1 MKLALSRCSL
11 GVILIFSS
19 GMVSAQNVP
28 DETGT
33 PAIQS
38 GIYHGLPVTYQVVNG
53 RAIYQGDVV
62 LEKVLPAMDPN
73 QVHRNGFGTAYPSY
87 LWPKVG
93 TEYQIPYII
102 TTSGDNLSAA
112 LTAFNNTFA
121 GFIQFVARGTQ
132 ADYVNF
138 DFGSGTN
145 GQCEVSGVGHVGG
158 EQTVGGASNCSFGTL
173 LHEMGHVVGLW
184 HEQSR
189 PDRNTYVSFNYQNVI
204 KGSASNFAILSDNAQ
219 TVGFYDYASV
229 MHYIPFAFSRNG
241 GPVLESIPAGILLSN
256 EVGYTAADVD
266 TIDRLYGVIPTNV
279 TVTSNPPGLQ
289 VIVDGATITTPQTFP
304 WTLNSAHTLDM
315 PSGAQ
320 ALSGTTYIYGRWN
333 DSASASHTVTVSPG
347 NGQVTQPQTAP
358 AVTVYSAN
366 FIELVG
372 FNPLVS
378 PTGSGSFTENPAPI
392 TVSGASGQFYTVR
405 QPVTFTATPSAGYSF
420 YEWFSY
426 MPGAVSSNPKTVY
439 MESQPPSTDVTA
451 GFSPNAITTITSSPA
466 DPSAA
471 GVLVDEGFWYAP
483 KNFSLLYD
491 PTWTTGS
498 SHAINVDSPQQPY
511 SVNTQY
517 VFQNWSDGGAQ
528 SHNISVP
535 ATNAAFTATLQPQY
549 VPVYYANQSC
559 AGSILAT
566 PSPLNGGFY
575 AAGTNVTF
583 TETTQPG
590 WTFTGWQG
598 DLSGTQ
604 NPQALAINDEELV
617 IADFNTAAAP
627 LTVTSLSPPNT
638 VAGNLGFT
646 LTINGTGFSSQSQVW
661 INGNFRGGSTFVSS
675 TKLTAP
681 IFASDIATAGAFQ
694 VGVQNFPAGATCA
707 AWSPTTFFVL
717 LSGKTTTTVALA
729 SSLNP
734 ASYGQSVTFTATVQ
748 HSGSGTPTGTV
759 TFMDGSN
766 SIGSGT
772 LNSGAQ
778 ATLTTNTLAI
788 GTHSITAVYGGDA
801 SFQGATSA
809 PLTETVKKASTT
821 TTLTSTPNPSTFG
834 QSVALT
840 ATVKSAG
847 SIVPTG
853 TVTFKQGATTLGS
866 GSLNSGA
873 QATLNTSKL
882 AVGTD
887 SLTAMYAGNS
897 NFAGSTSPVRNQV
910 VNKASTTTALTSTP
924 NPSKFDQNVTF
935 TATVT
940 PSAATGSVTFK
951 DGTTTLGTGALA
963 GGKARFST
971 TGLSKGTH
979 SITAVYGGGAN
990 YSGSTSPI
998 LTQTVN

>member
-1 MKLALSRCSL
+1 
-11 GVILIFSS
+11 V
-19 GMVSAQNVP
+19 
-28 DETGT
+28 D
-33 PAIQS
+33 
-38 GIYHGLPVTYQVVNG
+38 G

-62 LEKVLPAMDPN
+62 LEKVLPALDPN
-73 QVHRNGFGTAYPSY
+73 QANRDGFGTAYPSY

-93 TEYQIPYII
+93 SQYQIPYII
-102 TTSGDNLSAA
+102 TNSGDNLNAA

-138 DFGSGTN
+138 DFTSGTN

-158 EQTVGGASNCSFGTL
+158 EQTVGGASNCSLGTV

-189 PDRNTYVSFNYQNVI
+189 PDRAAYVSFNYQNVI
-204 KGSASNFAILSDNAQ
+204 KGSAANFAILTDNAQ
-219 TVGFYDYASV
+219 TFGFYDYASI

-241 GPVLESIPAGILLSN
+241 GPVLESIPAGIPLSN
-256 EVGYTAADVD
+256 QVGYTAADID
-266 TIDRLYGVIPTNV
+266 TIDRLYGAIPTNV

-289 VIVDGATITTPQTFP
+289 VIVDGAAITAPQTFA
-304 WTLNSAHTLDM
+304 WTLNSTHTLNV

-320 ALSGTTYIYGRWN
+320 TLSGTTYIYGRWN
-333 DSASASHTVTVSPG
+333 DNTLASHSVTVTPG
-347 NGQVTQPQTAP
+347 NGEITQPQTAP

-366 FIELVG
+366 FVELVG

-405 QPVTFTATPSAGYSF
+405 QPVTFTAAPSAGNSF

-439 MESQPPSTDVTA
+439 MESQPPSIDVTA
-451 GFSPNAITTITSSPA
+451 GFSPNVVTTITSSPA

-471 GVLVDEGFWYAP
+471 GVVVDGGFWYAP

-498 SHAINVDSPQQPY
+498 SHTINVDSPQQPY
-511 SVNTQY
+511 SINTQY

-535 ATNAAFTATLQPQY
+535 ATNAEFTATLQPQY
-549 VPVYYANQSC
+549 IPVYYVNQTC
-559 AGSILAT
+559 AGSILAA
-566 PSPLNGGFY
+566 PSPLSGGFY

-627 LTVTSLSPPNT
+627 LSVTSLSPPNA
-638 VAGNLGFT
+638 VAGNPGFT
-646 LTINGTGFSSQSQVW
+646 LTINGTGFTSQSQVW
-661 INGNFRGGSTFVSS
+661 INGNFRGGSTLVSS
-675 TKLTAP
+675 TELTVP
-681 IFASDIATAGAFQ
+681 ILASDIATAGAFQ
-694 VGVQNFPAGATCA
+694 VGVQNFPSGATCA

-717 LSGKTTTTVALA
+717 LSGKTPTTIALA

-734 ASYGQSVTFTATVQ
+734 AFYGQSVTFTATVQ
-748 HSGSGTPTGTV
+748 GSGSGTPTGTV

-766 SIGSGT
+766 SIGAGA
-772 LNSGAQ
+772 LNSSAQ

-788 GTHSITAVYGGDA
+788 GAHSIAAVYGGD
-801 SFQGATSA
+801 SNFQGGTSA
-809 PLTETVKKASTT
+809 PLTETIKKATT
-821 TTLTSTPNPSTFG
+821 TAALTSTPNPSTFG

-840 ATVKSAG
+840 ATVTSAG
-847 SIVPTG
+847 SIAPTG
-853 TVTFKQGATTLGS
+853 TVTFKQGTSTLGS
-866 GSLNSGA
+866 GTLNSSG
-873 QATLNTSKL
+873 QATLNTTKL

-887 SLTAMYAGNS
+887 SLTAVYAGNS
-897 NFAGSTSPVRNQV
+897 NFAGSTSPVLKQV

-924 NPSKFDQNVTF
+924 NPSTFGQKVTL

-951 DGTTTLGTGALA
+951 DGTTTLGTGTLA
-963 GGKARFST
+963 AGKAKFST
-971 TGLSKGTH
+971 TSLSKGTH
-979 SITAVYGGGAN
+979 SITAVYAGSKN
-990 YSGSTSPI
+990 DLGSTSPV
-998 LTQTVN
+998 LKQTVN